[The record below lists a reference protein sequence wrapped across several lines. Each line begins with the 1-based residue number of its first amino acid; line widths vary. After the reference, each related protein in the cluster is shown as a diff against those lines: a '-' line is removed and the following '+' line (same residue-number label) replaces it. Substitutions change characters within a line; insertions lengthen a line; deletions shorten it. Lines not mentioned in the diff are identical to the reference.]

1 MQRNEF
7 LALLAESVVVAAVKD
22 DDGLVKCLSSN
33 CKIVFLLHGNVLTI
47 ERKVAALK
55 RAGKTVLV
63 HADLIGGL
71 SLRDA
76 AIDFLSKSTEI
87 DGILSSKFHMVRH
100 AKSLGLLTVQRFFLL
115 DSLTLRNIEKHVIP
129 DAADAV
135 EILPG
140 VMPKIVRR
148 LAATIGKPI
157 IAGGLISDSEDM
169 MAALAAGAMA
179 VSSTNQDVWSL

>member
-1 MQRNEF
+1 MQKNEF

-22 DDGLVKCLSSN
+22 DDGLVQCLNSN
-33 CKIVFLLHGNVLTI
+33 CKVIFLLHGNVLTVG
-47 ERKVAALK
+47 RKVAALK
-55 RAGKTVLV
+55 QAGKTVLV

-76 AIDFLSKSTEI
+76 AVDFLSKSTET

-115 DSLTLRNIEKHVIP
+115 DSLTLRNIEKQLIP
-129 DAADAV
+129 DAADVV

-148 LAATIGKPI
+148 LSLTLQKPI

-169 MAALAAGAMA
+169 MAALAAGAVA
-179 VSSTNQDVWSL
+179 VSSINQAVWTL